1 MIRSLAIA
9 SLIATQLVATPVAAA
24 ELQGDRSSGVTATGS
39 FAGARVRLP
48 LGGSAAR
55 ERLRAG
61 LVMAP
66 TLHSEQAG
74 GRVATRF
81 GEGLEFGFGPARR
94 GVALSLAG
102 RPLTGEGRDLPGTRA
117 GVSTL
122 GWVAIGVGA
131 VALILVAAAVTCQET
146 NCLGSE

>member
-1 MIRSLAIA
+1 MIRSLTIA
-9 SLIATQLVATPVAAA
+9 SLIATQLVATPAVAA
-24 ELQGDRSSGVTATGS
+24 ELHSDRSSGMTETGT
-39 FAGARVRLP
+39 FTGARIRLP
-48 LGGSAAR
+48 VGGDARR

-66 TLHSEQAG
+66 TLRSEQAG
-74 GRVATRF
+74 GRIATRV
-81 GEGLEFGFGPARR
+81 GEGLELGFGGNRR
-94 GVALSLAG
+94 GLALSVAG
-102 RPLTGEGRDLPGTRA
+102 RPLTGQSRDLPGTRA

-131 VALILVAAAVTCQET
+131 VALILVAATVTCQET

>member
-9 SLIATQLVATPVAAA
+9 SLIATQLIATPVAAA
-24 ELQGDRSSGVTATGS
+24 ELVRDAAPAATEAGT
-39 FAGARVRLP
+39 FAGARLRLG
-48 LGGSAAR
+48 LGANAHR
-55 ERLRAG
+55 TPVHAG

-66 TLHSEQAG
+66 TLRSASND
-74 GRVATRF
+74 GRVQTRF
-81 GEGLEFGFGPARR
+81 GDGLELGFGRSR
-94 GVALSLAG
+94 QGVALSLAG
-102 RPLTGEGRDLPGTRA
+102 RPLTGSDRNLPQNRV

-131 VALILVAAAVTCQET
+131 VAVLLVAASVTCQET